1 MSGSR
6 RALTTLVDQGFS
18 SVSNFGV
25 GVAVARA
32 AGARG
37 LGAFALA
44 YAGWLMLAA
53 MHRSLITEPM
63 AIEGDASSTRSTDG
77 LRRGLAAEL
86 LLGVTASAIFVVAGA
101 ALRFA
106 GQGLVSTA
114 VLALAPWLPLL
125 VVQDYWR
132 WVGFM
137 RLQPERAL
145 LNDTV
150 FNCVQV
156 AAFVAV
162 FVQHS
167 HSVAVL
173 IGAWGLGG
181 LAGALFGLRQYRVRP
196 SFRGGVGLLRARWS
210 VGKWLAGMSVTDWGA
225 QQGYLFIVGAIL
237 GPAGLGSLK
246 AAQMLVSGPSGVLIQ
261 AGGSLGL
268 PEATRAYADKGWPG
282 LVKVTRFVTV
292 AGFVSLASVAAVVLL
307 WGDMLLKAIYGASFA
322 HLHTAAVLIA
332 IGYVIIAFDLGPVLV
347 LKATRNT
354 RWVFYVELVFLT
366 ASLASVTTLS
376 LIYGINGA
384 AAATIVTYLVTMTWC
399 RWLQHQVQRS
409 VREGHTVVSLV
420 SRRPPAASAPDLVVA
435 GAAANGG

>member
-1 MSGSR
+1 VPMSGSR

-18 SVSNFGV
+18 SISNFGV

-53 MHRSLITEPM
+53 MHRSLVTEPM
-63 AIEGDASSTRSTDG
+63 AIEGDATSTRSTDG
-77 LRRGLAAEL
+77 LRRGLAAEI
-86 LLGVTASAIFVVAGA
+86 LLGLTATAIFVVVGLVVRLAGA
-101 ALRFA
+101 
-106 GQGLVSTA
+106 GLVSTA
-114 VLALAPWLPLL
+114 LLALAPWLTVL

-145 LNDTV
+145 INDTV
-150 FNCVQV
+150 FNGAML
-156 AAFVAV
+156 AALLVV
-162 FVQHS
+162 FARHS
-167 HSVAVL
+167 HSVVAL
-173 IGAWGLGG
+173 ISAWGLGG
-181 LAGALFGLRQYRVRP
+181 LAGALFGLRQYRVLP
-196 SFRGGVGLLRARWS
+196 SLRHGFALLRARWS

-246 AAQMLVSGPSGVLIQ
+246 AAQMLVAGPCGVLIQ

-268 PEATRAYADKGWPG
+268 PEATRAYADKGWHG
-282 LVKVTRFVTV
+282 LMTVTRFVTV
-292 AGFVSLASVAAVVLL
+292 ASFVSLASVAAVVVL
-307 WGDMLLKAIYGASFA
+307 WGDQLLRAIYGPSFA
-322 HLHTAAVLIA
+322 HLHVAAVLIS
-332 IGYVIIAFDLGPVLV
+332 IGFIIIAFDLGPILV

-366 ASLASVTTLS
+366 ASLTSVTALS
-376 LIYGINGA
+376 LAYGINGA
-384 AAATIVTYLVTMTWC
+384 AAATIVTYLVTMSWC
-399 RWLQHQVQRS
+399 RWLQHRVHRS
-409 VREGHTVVSLV
+409 IAEDRVVTLV
-420 SRRPPAASAPDLVVA
+420 GRRTGAQPQPDLVVA
-435 GAAANGG
+435 AAANSG